1 MQPALTEIGS
11 QAQRLRVRV
20 RGSVQGVGFRPFVY
34 GLARRY
40 ALGGFVAND
49 AEGVLIEVEG
59 AQLPQF
65 LDALG
70 SETPPLARVDAIET
84 EAAHATGERGFAIA
98 GSREGRITTRVAA
111 DAATCESCL
120 DELFDPASRFHLYPF
135 VNCTH
140 CGPRYTITR
149 RLPYDRRQTSMAAFA
164 MCADCARDYADPDDR
179 RFHAEPVACPQC
191 GPKLSHP
198 VGHVIA
204 ALRDGKIVALKSLG
218 GFHLLCDARSEA
230 AVATLR
236 QRKGRDAKPFA
247 VMVASEAS
255 LDLVADATPAERAL
269 LATIERPIVL
279 LKSRQALAPSVAP
292 KLSRI
297 GVMLPYTPLHHLLFH
312 AAVGGPPGRDWQRQP
327 VDLALVATSAN
338 PGGEP
343 LVIDDEDAHRRL
355 AGIAD
360 LIVTHDR
367 PIAARADDTVTMLV
381 DGAPAFVRR
390 ARCQAPRPIPLAR
403 AVPPVLAVGGLL
415 KNTVTVTRGREAFV
429 SQHIGDLDTAEG
441 IRFFEHTISH
451 LLSLLDV
458 QPIAVAHDL
467 HPDFASTR
475 FAHAFGRPTIA
486 VQHHHAHVA
495 AIAAEHGIETPVLGL
510 VLDGFGCGSDG
521 GAWGGELLLADGAR
535 FSRLG
540 HLAPMAMPGGDVAAR
555 EPWRMAAAVLHGLGR
570 GDEIAARFVDK
581 PLAPRLA
588 ALLAA
593 ADLPATTSAG
603 RLFDAAAGL
612 LGICDV
618 QVYEGQAAMQ
628 LEALVA
634 QPRTL
639 EHGWRID
646 SGVLDLVMLMRMLAT
661 PGFDRVRGAE
671 LFHGTLAAALAD
683 WASQA
688 ARSTGVST
696 VALGG
701 GCFLNCVLTEATAQ
715 ALRVRGLKP
724 LVARAL
730 PPNDGGLSLGQAWVA
745 ALTLDVPGR
754 AARAEGQ

>member
-1 MQPALTEIGS
+1 MQPALADSGS
-11 QAQRLRVRV
+11 GAQRLRVRV

-40 ALGGFVAND
+40 ALDGFVVND

-70 SETPPLARVDAIET
+70 RETPPLARVDAIET

-98 GSREGRITTRVAA
+98 GSREGQVTTRVAA

-149 RLPYDRRQTSMAAFA
+149 HLPYDRRRTSMAGFA
-164 MCADCARDYADPDDR
+164 MCVDCARDYADPDDR
-179 RFHAEPVACPQC
+179 RFHAEPIACPHC
-191 GPKLSHP
+191 GPKLSHS
-198 VGHVIA
+198 VEHVVA

-218 GFHLLCDARSEA
+218 GFHLLCDARNEA
-230 AVATLR
+230 AVAALR
-236 QRKGRDAKPFA
+236 KRKGRDAKPFA
-247 VMVASEAS
+247 VMVASPAS
-255 LDLVADATPAERAL
+255 LDLVADATAAERGL
-269 LATIERPIVL
+269 LTTVERPIVL
-279 LKSRQALAPSVAP
+279 VDSRQALAPSVAP
-292 KLSRI
+292 NLSRI

-312 AAVGGPPGRDWQRQP
+312 AAAGSPPGRDWQRQP
-327 VDLALVATSAN
+327 VDFVLVATSAN

-355 AGIAD
+355 GGIAD
-360 LIVTHDR
+360 VIVTHDR
-367 PIAARADDTVTMLV
+367 PIAVRADDTVMMLA
-381 DGAPAFVRR
+381 DGAPTFVRR
-390 ARCQAPRPIPLAR
+390 ARGQAPRPIPLAR

-429 SQHIGDLDTAEG
+429 SQHVGDLDTAEG

-458 QPIAVAHDL
+458 TPLAVAHDL
-467 HPDFASTR
+467 HPDFPSTR
-475 FAHAFGRPTIA
+475 FAQAFSQRTIP

-495 AIAAEHGIETPVLGL
+495 AITAEHRIDAPVLGL
-510 VLDGFGCGSDG
+510 VLDGFGRGSDG
-521 GAWGGELLLADGAR
+521 GIWGGELLLADGAR

-540 HLAPMAMPGGDVAAR
+540 HLAPMVLPGGDVAAR

-570 GDEIAARFVDK
+570 GDEIAAHFASK
-581 PLAPRLA
+581 QLAPRLA
-588 ALLAA
+588 VMVA
-593 ADLPATTSAG
+593 PGNMPTTTSAG

-612 LGICDV
+612 LGVCDV
-618 QVYEGQAAMQ
+618 QHYEGQAAMQ
-628 LEALVA
+628 LEALVEH
-634 QPRTL
+634 PRTL
-639 EHGWRID
+639 ERGWSID
-646 SGVLDLVMLMRMLAT
+646 DGVLDLAPLMRMLAM
-661 PGFDRVRGAE
+661 PGFDRAWGAE

-683 WASQA
+683 WAAQA
-688 ARSTGVST
+688 ARVAGTST

-701 GCFLNCVLTEATAQ
+701 GCFLNRVLTNATAA
-715 ALRVRGLKP
+715 ALRARGLQP
-724 LVARAL
+724 LIARAL
-730 PPNDGGLSLGQAWVA
+730 PPNDGGLSLGQAWIA
-745 ALTLDVPGR
+745 ALTLDAPGH
-754 AARAEGQ
+754 ASWAGE